1 MPEDWTVED
10 IKEVIAVASDK
21 IPALLN
27 SLTDVLYGKNSAEKY
42 GQAIANFYKTL
53 RESGMTDEQ
62 AFKLTEQY
70 MSSLSLGKIVEQAVG
85 QRHHGGSWHG
95 HAGDVE

>member
-1 MPEDWTVED
+1 
-10 IKEVIAVASDK
+10 
-21 IPALLN
+21 
-27 SLTDVLYGKNSAEKY
+27 
-42 GQAIANFYKTL
+42 
-53 RESGMTDEQ
+53 MTDEQ